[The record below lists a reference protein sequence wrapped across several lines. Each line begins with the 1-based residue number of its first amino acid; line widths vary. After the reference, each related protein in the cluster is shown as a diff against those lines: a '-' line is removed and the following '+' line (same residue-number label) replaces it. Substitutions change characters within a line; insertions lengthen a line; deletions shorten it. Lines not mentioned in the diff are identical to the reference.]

1 MGQPPETNPDAKAVP
16 MTLAD
21 KAPST
26 ILPPHPQP
34 SRPAHRLPAGACDA
48 HCHVFGPGDRF
59 PYSGKRTYTP
69 PDAPAARLRALHEML
84 GIDRVVLVQA
94 SVHGQDNSAML
105 DAIAQ
110 APDNYRGVA
119 MVAPGID
126 DAELRALHKGG
137 VRSVRFNFVQ
147 HLGGAPDLAVV
158 QRMAERIK
166 PLGWHLVL
174 HLDAQDLLT
183 FRDFLLGLPVPFAID
198 HMGRT
203 MVENGLAQPP
213 FELLL
218 ELMRTNERAWVKVSG
233 AERISQAL
241 SAAEGGPYADAVP
254 FAQRLMQAAPDRVL
268 WGTDWPH
275 PNVREMPDDGKLV
288 DLLPLFA
295 GGDETL
301 LRKLL
306 IDNPTRLYWYD

>member
-1 MGQPPETNPDAKAVP
+1 
-16 MTLAD
+16 MT
-21 KAPST
+21 T
-26 ILPPHPQP
+26 ILPPHPNP
-34 SRPAHRLPAGACDA
+34 SRPTYHLPAGACDA

-69 PDAPAARLRALHEML
+69 PDAPAERLRALHNML
-84 GIDRVVLVQA
+84 GIERVVLVQA
-94 SVHGQDNSAML
+94 SVHGHDNSAML

-110 APDNYRGVA
+110 SPDTYRGVA
-119 MVAPGID
+119 MVAAGVTD
-126 DAELRALHKGG
+126 EELQALHRGG

-174 HLDAQDLLT
+174 HLDAEDLVT
-183 FRDFLLGLPVPFAID
+183 YRAFLLGLPVPFVID

-203 MVENGLAQPP
+203 MVKNGLDQKP

-218 ELMRTNERAWVKVSG
+218 DLMKTNEKAWVKVTG
-233 AERISQAL
+233 AERISADL
-241 SAAEGGPYADAVP
+241 SAAQGGPYADAAP
-254 FAQRLMQAAPDRVL
+254 FARKLMEAAPDRVL

-288 DLLPLFA
+288 DLLPLFTS
-295 GGDETL
+295 DETL

-306 IDNPTRLYWYD
+306 VDNPTRLYWYD

>member
-1 MGQPPETNPDAKAVP
+1 MSNS
-16 MTLAD
+16 D
-21 KAPST
+21 KSAAT
-26 ILPPHPQP
+26 ILPPHPNP
-34 SRPAHRLPAGACDA
+34 SRPAFRLPPGACDA

-69 PDAPAARLRALHEML
+69 PDAPAAGLRALHQLL
-84 GIDRVVLVQA
+84 GIERVVLVQA
-94 SVHGQDNSAML
+94 SVHGHDNSAML

-110 APDNYRGVA
+110 SPDTYRGVA
-119 MVAPGID
+119 MVGAGVT
-126 DAELRALHKGG
+126 DAELQELHRGG

-147 HLGGAPDLAVV
+147 HLGGAPDLPTV

-174 HLDAQDLLT
+174 HLDAEDLVT
-183 FRDFLLGLPVPFAID
+183 YREFLLGLPVPFAID

-203 MVENGLAQPP
+203 MVKNGLDQRP
-213 FELLL
+213 FQLLL
-218 ELMRTNERAWVKVSG
+218 DLVKSNEKAWVKVSG
-233 AERISQAL
+233 AERISDAL
-241 SAAEGGPYADAVP
+241 SAARGGPYADAAP
-254 FAQRLMQAAPDRVL
+254 FARQLIEAAPDRVL

-288 DLLPLFA
+288 DLLQQFTP
-295 GGDETL
+295 DETL

-306 IDNPTRLYWYD
+306 VDNPTRLYWYD